1 MILYQLRINLKK
13 TTNLLIGEDSISLG
27 EKGGS
32 ISPLDTSY
40 EKVEYVVKNNN
51 QQKNISYLFSY
62 FMEVINL
69 KII

>member
-40 EKVEYVVKNNN
+40 EKVEYVVNK
-51 QQKNISYLFSY
+51 Q
-62 FMEVINL
+62 
-69 KII
+69 

>member
-1 MILYQLRINLKK
+1 MILYQLSINLKK
-13 TTNLLIGEDSISLG
+13 TNLLIGEDSISLG